1 MGCGGGLVGGL
12 APLLWREFSKFRGAS
27 WNLERKLFFFSL
39 EIDRPMLIRTVVTF
53 GGFRVER
60 KVSLEEV
67 KKKV

>member
-27 WNLERKLFFFSL
+27 WNLKRKLFLFSL